1 MQRKPK
7 TPNESNVS
15 WTSLVA
21 RHNARKGWGSNW
33 SWEWLQYFGLCQK
46 FPKTVSFG
54 QSSNRDPVIQQ
65 KPMIQKRMKGGNV
78 RSHGQLKAWFFVTV
92 CLIVNCCKNMPS
104 TNRPAYERCSGW
116 PVCRISFLKLL
127 GISASR
133 LVRTRHTFKG
143 VDARTLGSTLVK
155 QSMSIQFL
163 QLPNL
168 ELRT

>member
-1 MQRKPK
+1 MPRKPK
-7 TPNESNVS
+7 IPNESNVS

-21 RHNARKGWGSNW
+21 GHNARKGWGSNW

-54 QSSNRDPVIQQ
+54 QSSKRDPVIQQ
-65 KPMIQKRMKGGNV
+65 KLMMIQKRMKGGNI
-78 RSHGQLKAWFFVTV
+78 RSHGQLKACCFLSLFIA
-92 CLIVNCCKNMPS
+92 LIVNCCKTFHLWKN
-104 TNRPAYERCSGW
+104 PAYESCSGW

-143 VDARTLGSTLVK
+143 VDARTLGTSV
-155 QSMSIQFL
+155 S
-163 QLPNL
+163 
-168 ELRT
+168 